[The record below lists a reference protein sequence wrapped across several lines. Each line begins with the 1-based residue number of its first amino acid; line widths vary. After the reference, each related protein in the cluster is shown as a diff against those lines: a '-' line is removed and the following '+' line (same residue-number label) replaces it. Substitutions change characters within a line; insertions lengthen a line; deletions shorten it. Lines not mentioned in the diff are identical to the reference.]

1 MSSVLM
7 SSTMKSDPAGLLACG
22 SAGGTPVSAA
32 ATAAEGGSAEGRGG
46 APVADVADVAALAAA
61 GATAPATAT
70 PARNLR
76 RSTFESSRD
85 IVTPF
90 GLIGR
95 RSSAASGQNV
105 APPIAP
111 IAAGRSQQFWQTGC
125 AGPARRLRAAPT
137 LLPSVPRRLCFR
149 KRGARRL
156 GAERV
161 QR

>member
-1 MSSVLM
+1 MSGVLM
-7 SSTMKSDPAGLLACG
+7 TSTMKSDPAGLLAG
-22 SAGGTPVSAA
+22 GRAGGTPVSAA
-32 ATAAEGGSAEGRGG
+32 ATGAEGGSAEGRGG

-90 GLIGR
+90 RLIGR

-105 APPIAP
+105 APRIAP
-111 IAAGRSQQFWQTGC
+111 IHSCRGQQFAVMKCAGR
-125 AGPARRLRAAPT
+125 ARVMRAAPT